1 MAVEAHS
8 KKAPDFYLQNYPVLQ
23 HGTFD
28 TSHFQNINLLD
39 ASKPRIANYHT
50 FASENGEFSSLNNQT
65 WDMSAEVG
73 QLHTR
78 GINSKSQADHIR
90 LQEQDV
96 AIMNLKQ
103 QLEILTRKLASA
115 ENKYQSISDFFD
127 QFEEESVR
135 KEDTMKLEIKA
146 LNQRL
151 VERENQYSRVQLEFE
166 TKGLNDMRLRE
177 DVTRLAASNSA
188 LEEKLADKNETIVR
202 LNSRLRNLEKLG
214 QALEQRGDE
223 LNQLDSEFHFER
235 EQRLVLEK
243 ELKLLEKENQ
253 ILHQKVDHLES
264 EKSRQIELL
273 NESKRGEVA
282 YQM

>member
-1 MAVEAHS
+1 
-8 KKAPDFYLQNYPVLQ
+8 
-23 HGTFD
+23 
-28 TSHFQNINLLD
+28 
-39 ASKPRIANYHT
+39 
-50 FASENGEFSSLNNQT
+50 
-65 WDMSAEVG
+65 
-73 QLHTR
+73 
-78 GINSKSQADHIR
+78 
-90 LQEQDV
+90 
-96 AIMNLKQ
+96 
-103 QLEILTRKLASA
+103 
-115 ENKYQSISDFFD
+115 
-127 QFEEESVR
+127 
-135 KEDTMKLEIKA
+135 
-146 LNQRL
+146 
-151 VERENQYSRVQLEFE
+151 
-166 TKGLNDMRLRE
+166 MRLRE